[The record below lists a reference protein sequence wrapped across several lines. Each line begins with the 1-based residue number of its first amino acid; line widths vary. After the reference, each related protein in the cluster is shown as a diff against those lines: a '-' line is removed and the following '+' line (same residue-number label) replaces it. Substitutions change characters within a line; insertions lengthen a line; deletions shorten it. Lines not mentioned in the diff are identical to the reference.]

1 MLVYEEYFN
10 TVQIA
15 HACLR
20 RIFQYGRVHLRF
32 TYTIVVF
39 ATSGQNSSPFKY
51 ATQLDVSTNYTVRS
65 NILRR
70 FLQQI
75 EEIKNLT
82 RFDLRWK
89 FCDMLLWI
97 DTFIFHSLPWLTFV
111 STT

>member
-10 TVQIA
+10 MGASIYVSHIRYLYLLHQ
-15 HACLR
+15 
-20 RIFQYGRVHLRF
+20 V
-32 TYTIVVF
+32 
-39 ATSGQNSSPFKY
+39 QNSSPFKY
-51 ATQLDVSTNYTVRS
+51 APQLDVSTNYTVRS
-65 NILRR
+65 NILGR